1 MKTAKPKSRRHKR
14 RKKKRQRLAP
24 MFVDM
29 VAIKK
34 ARAAEAARN
43 LEQLSDQI
51 DQVKQQLAGDRAVG
65 AAAYE
70 GPESRRGTQE
80 EAPADVAGHGRPLT
94 RPRRPK
100 RHASAGSDADSRSS
114 GSSSEYQ

>member
-1 MKTAKPKSRRHKR
+1 
-14 RKKKRQRLAP
+14 
-24 MFVDM
+24 M
-29 VAIKK
+29 VALKK
-34 ARAAEAARN
+34 ARTAEAARN
-43 LEQLSDQI
+43 WEQLSDQI

-114 GSSSEYQ
+114 ESRSDCQ